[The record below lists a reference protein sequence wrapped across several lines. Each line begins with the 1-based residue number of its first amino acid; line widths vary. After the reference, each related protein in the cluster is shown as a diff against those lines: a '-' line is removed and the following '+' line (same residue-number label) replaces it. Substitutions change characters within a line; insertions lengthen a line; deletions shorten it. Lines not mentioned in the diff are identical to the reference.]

1 MGVSIG
7 VAPVFYV
14 GRAKRSVHLNNDGSP
29 LQTEN
34 DRACSNENNSKPL
47 PSGWSFTEE
56 QDRKDSNK
64 QEA

>member
-7 VAPVFYV
+7 VAAVFTV
-14 GRAKRSVHLNNDGSP
+14 GRANRSVHLNNDGSP

-47 PSGWSFTEE
+47 PSGS
-56 QDRKDSNK
+56 QYISNIPNNL
-64 QEA
+64 QSYFLI